1 MNNCLSNLSMNEV
14 QTVLDAIEHLKPPTV
29 PIFALRSLQ
38 IVPNGYG
45 EGDILYGVP
54 VPMLRKIAKEHRSV
68 SLKTCEKLLQQ
79 SLHEARYTALVLL
92 NEKFPKNPHDI
103 LEIYLCNT
111 KFINNWDLVDVS
123 APHIV
128 GTFCLKT
135 RNNDT
140 IFKLTNREN
149 LWENRIAVVAT
160 LPLIKS
166 GQFALTF
173 ELCERFLNHPH
184 PLIHKACGWM
194 LREVSKRDVESI
206 LEFFRKH
213 CDAPSVTRGY
223 ALEWI
228 RKRGVA
234 VEEITDSPANIKAR

>member
-1 MNNCLSNLSMNEV
+1 MNEV

-29 PIFALRSLQ
+29 PMFALRSLQ
-38 IVPNGYG
+38 IVPGGYG
-45 EGDILYGVP
+45 EADLLYGVP
-54 VPMLRKIAKEHRSV
+54 VPLLRKIAKNNRSV
-68 SLKTCEKLLQQ
+68 SLETCEKLLQQ
-79 SLHEARYTALVLL
+79 PLHEARYTALVLL
-92 NEKFPKNPHDI
+92 NGKFPSNPHEV
-103 LEIYLCNT
+103 LAIYLRNT

-128 GTFCLKT
+128 GKFCLKT
-135 RNNDT
+135 GNNDV
-140 IFKLTNREN
+140 ILNLADKEN
-149 LWENRIAVVAT
+149 LWENRIAVIAT

-166 GQFALTF
+166 GQFTLTF
-173 ELCERFLNHPH
+173 QLCEQFLHHPH

-194 LREVSKRDVESI
+194 LREISKRDAESV

-213 CDAPSVTRGY
+213 PDSPSVMKGY